1 MNAEQEI
8 KRKLIAAAMDE
19 FYEASFDEATMRS
32 ISKRTGF
39 SSATVYKYFD
49 SKHKLAMVLGAQIIE
64 KYNSEIELHLK
75 GIEGT
80 RNKVRKIAWYYFHHF
95 QENEREAWICYV
107 TMAPVYYRE
116 LQYQM
121 QSFVTAQA
129 DSFESMLREG
139 QKAGDIRPDV
149 NVRAARAMFF
159 GSLREFVTR
168 WLYRKR
174 QGDTSDLTDYF
185 EPFANLFLTSIE
197 ARPDVTIN
205 CPYAAL
211 NTPGGNHRVR
221 TGRVKNDPAVKP
233 VTRRKQIS
241 RTYPREHR

>member
-1 MNAEQEI
+1 MNAEREI

-95 QENEREAWICYV
+95 QENEKEAWICYV

-129 DSFESMLREG
+129 DSFESMLRDG

-185 EPFANLFLTSIE
+185 EPFANLFLSSIE
-197 ARPDVTIN
+197 ARPTVTIN
-205 CPYAAL
+205 CPYTTL
-211 NTPGGNHRVR
+211 NTHSGHRFVR
-221 TGRVKNDPAVKP
+221 KGRVKKEPAVRP
-233 VTRRKQIS
+233 VTRRK
-241 RTYPREHR
+241 

>member
-1 MNAEQEI
+1 MNTEKDI

-64 KYNSEIELHLK
+64 RYNGEIELHLK

-95 QENEREAWICYV
+95 QENEKEAWICYV
-107 TMAPVYYRE
+107 TLAPVYYRE
-116 LQYQM
+116 LQHQM

-129 DSFESMLREG
+129 ESFERILREG

-149 NVRAARAMFF
+149 NIRAARAMFF

-174 QGDTSDLTDYF
+174 QGDKSALEDYF
-185 EPFANLFLTSIE
+185 EPFANLFLNSIE
-197 ARPDVTIN
+197 ARPDVKIN
-205 CPYAAL
+205 CPYVTLNASTDDRRMSVRKVSQGPAA
-211 NTPGGNHRVR
+211 N
-221 TGRVKNDPAVKP
+221 
-233 VTRRKQIS
+233 RK
-241 RTYPREHR
+241 THPK

>member
-1 MNAEQEI
+1 MITEQEI
-8 KRKLIAAAMDE
+8 KSKLIAAAMDE

-64 KYNSEIELHLK
+64 RYNNEIELHLQ

-80 RNKVRKIAWYYFHHF
+80 RNKIRKIAWYYFHHF
-95 QENEREAWICYV
+95 QENEKEAWICYV
-107 TMAPVYYRE
+107 TLAPVYYRE
-116 LQYQM
+116 LQHQM
-121 QSFVTAQA
+121 QSFVTEQA
-129 DSFESMLREG
+129 ASFERTLRDG
-139 QKAGDIRPDV
+139 QRAGDIRKDV

-174 QGDTSDLTDYF
+174 QGDNSDLEDYF
-185 EPFANLFLTSIE
+185 EPFANLFLSSIE
-197 ARPDVTIN
+197 ARSDGKFN
-205 CPYAAL
+205 CPYVVE
-211 NTPGGNHRVR
+211 NTPADNQ
-221 TGRVKNDPAVKP
+221 GRGVHCAGKDIAAAKKSS
-233 VTRRKQIS
+233 RK
-241 RTYPREHR
+241 

>member
-1 MNAEQEI
+1 MNTEHEI

-39 SSATVYKYFD
+39 SSATVYKYFE
-49 SKHKLAMVLGAQIIE
+49 SKHQLAMVLGSEIIE
-64 KYNSEIELHLK
+64 RYNGEIELHLK

-80 RNKVRKIAWYYFHHF
+80 RNKIRKIAWYYFHHF

-129 DSFESMLREG
+129 NSFESMLREG
-139 QKAGDIRPDV
+139 QQAGDIRADV

-174 QGDTSDLTDYF
+174 QGDTSALLDYF
-185 EPFANLFLTSIE
+185 EPFANLFLSSIE
-197 ARPDVTIN
+197 SKPAVAVN

-211 NTPGGNHRVR
+211 NTSTGDRRVSVGR
-221 TGRVKNDPAVKP
+221 TNKNSAAGKK
-233 VTRRKQIS
+233 TRRK
-241 RTYPREHR
+241 

>member
-1 MNAEQEI
+1 MITEQEI
-8 KRKLIAAAMDE
+8 KLKLIAAAMDE

-64 KYNSEIELHLK
+64 RYNSEIELHLQ

-80 RNKVRKIAWYYFHHF
+80 RNKIRKIAWYYFHHF

-107 TMAPVYYRE
+107 TLAPVYYRE
-116 LQYQM
+116 LQHQM
-121 QSFVTAQA
+121 QSFVTEQA
-129 DSFESMLREG
+129 SFFERILSEG

-174 QGDTSDLTDYF
+174 QGDMSALEDYF
-185 EPFANLFLTSIE
+185 EPFANLFLSSIE
-197 ARPDVTIN
+197 ARPDYKIN
-205 CPYAAL
+205 CPYAVQ
-211 NTPGGNHRVR
+211 NTPPDNRRERVDRAGKDITALKKSHR
-221 TGRVKNDPAVKP
+221 K
-233 VTRRKQIS
+233 
-241 RTYPREHR
+241 

>member
-1 MNAEQEI
+1 MNTEKDI

-49 SKHKLAMVLGAQIIE
+49 SKHKLAMVLGAEIIE
-64 KYNSEIELHLK
+64 RYNNEIELHLK

-107 TMAPVYYRE
+107 TLAPVYYRE
-116 LQYQM
+116 LQHQM

-129 DSFESMLREG
+129 ESFERILREG

-149 NVRAARAMFF
+149 DIRTARAMFF

-174 QGDTSDLTDYF
+174 QGDKSALEDYF
-185 EPFANLFLTSIE
+185 
-197 ARPDVTIN
+197 
-205 CPYAAL
+205 
-211 NTPGGNHRVR
+211 
-221 TGRVKNDPAVKP
+221 
-233 VTRRKQIS
+233 
-241 RTYPREHR
+241 